1 MPKNQT
7 SKNNMNQSIDRNAL
21 KQKIVQ
27 IFSNQKGRLLNYKQV
42 SAQLMSY
49 DKQERKL
56 IASILNELQQE
67 KRIEEVHRGR
77 YRLKPS
83 TGQITGQ
90 VKISRRGFASII
102 TEDVDE
108 EVLVNWKNLN
118 NALHGDIVTVNL
130 YGKRKTEF
138 YEGEV
143 AEILERRKVKFVG
156 IIEAGK
162 GYAFLIPD
170 GKFIPFDIFIPPH
183 QMHGAKN
190 GEKAIVSITR
200 WPDHSK
206 SPEGKVLEVL
216 GKPGDNEVEMHAIMV
231 EYDLPYK
238 FPSSVNQDA
247 EQISDKI
254 SAEEIKSRRDFRNTT
269 TFTIDPDDA
278 KDFDDAISYRKLENG
293 LFEIGVHIAD
303 VTHYVQENTT
313 INQEAENRATSVYL
327 VDRVVPMLPERLSNF
342 ICSLRPNEDKLCYS
356 VVFQMTADAEVKD
369 YWIGRTII
377 NSDHRFTYDDAQE
390 RIEGKGGALSE
401 EILDIHEMANKLRDK
416 RFIRGAFNFERD
428 EIKFKLDETGKPT
441 GVYTKTMKEA
451 NWLVEEFMLL
461 ANRKVAEFI
470 GKEQKKHMTFVYRI
484 HDEPNVD
491 RIMGF
496 QSFIKR
502 FGYKIESGNSQKL
515 SASMNKIL
523 KKVQGRPEQHVVEEL
538 AIRSMAKAEYSTT
551 NIGHYGLAFDYYTHF
566 TSPIRRFPDMM
577 VHRLLTRYLDG
588 KPSAKMDPYEL
599 MCKHS
604 SDMEMLATKAE
615 RASIKYKQA
624 EFLQDKLGMEF
635 DGLISGVQN
644 FGIFVEIKENACEGL
659 VPMRNLSD
667 DFYVFDEDNYQ
678 IVGKHKGKR
687 FQLGDDIRVR
697 IVNVDLQRK
706 LVDMEIA

>member
-1 MPKNQT
+1 M
-7 SKNNMNQSIDRNAL
+7 KNNKGQSIDRNAL

-27 IFSNQKGRLLNYKQV
+27 IFSKQKGKLLNYKQV
-42 SAQLMSY
+42 SAQLLSY

-77 YRLKPS
+77 YRLSPE
-83 TGQITGQ
+83 TGKITGQ

-102 TEDVDE
+102 TDDVDE
-108 EVLVNWKNLN
+108 EVLVNWKNLK

-130 YGKRKTEF
+130 YGKHKSEF

-143 AEILERRKVKFVG
+143 NEILERRKVKFVG

-162 GYAFLIPD
+162 GYAFLVPD

-183 QMHGAKN
+183 QLHGAKN

-200 WPDHSK
+200 WPDHSR

-231 EYDLPYK
+231 EYDLPYHFSK
-238 FPSSVNQDA
+238 EVDTEAKHIPT
-247 EQISDKI
+247 KI
-254 SAEEIKSRRDFRNTT
+254 SKEEIENRRDFRKTT

-278 KDFDDAISYRKLENG
+278 KDFDDAISYRKLDNG
-293 LFEIGVHIAD
+293 LLEIGVHIAD
-303 VTHYVQENTT
+303 VTHYIQENTI
-313 INQEAENRATSVYL
+313 INGEAETRASSVYL

-356 VVFQMTADAEVKD
+356 IVFQITADAEIKD
-369 YWIGRTII
+369 YWIGRTVI
-377 NSDHRFTYDDAQE
+377 NSDHRFTYDDAQK
-390 RIEGKGGALSE
+390 RIDGKGGALAE
-401 EILDIHEMANKLRDK
+401 EVLDLHDIANKLRDK

-428 EIKFKLDETGKPT
+428 EIKFNLDDTGKPI

-451 NWLVEEFMLL
+451 NWLIEEFMLL
-461 ANRKVAEFI
+461 ANKKVAEFI
-470 GKEQKKHMTFVYRI
+470 GKKQKKHMTFVYRI

-502 FGYKIESGNSQKL
+502 FGYKIESGNSQNL

-523 KKVQGRPEQHVVEEL
+523 KKVQGRPEQHVVEQL

-588 KPSAKMDPYEL
+588 KSSAKMDPYEM

-604 SDMEMLATKAE
+604 SDMELLATKAE
-615 RASIKYKQA
+615 RSSIKYKQV

-678 IVGKHKGKR
+678 IIGKHKGKR
-687 FQLGDDIRVR
+687 YQLGDDIRVR
-697 IVNVDLQRK
+697 ITNVDLQRK